1 MAPPSLVPGLPQS
14 LHGGL
19 EEGSRW
25 IKMDGR
31 EGKKEM
37 DLNFRPQDSL
47 SQPRAHP
54 PDPEMPAL

>member
-1 MAPPSLVPGLPQS
+1 
-14 LHGGL
+14 
-19 EEGSRW
+19 
-25 IKMDGR
+25 MDGR

-54 PDPEMPAL
+54 PDPEMPTL